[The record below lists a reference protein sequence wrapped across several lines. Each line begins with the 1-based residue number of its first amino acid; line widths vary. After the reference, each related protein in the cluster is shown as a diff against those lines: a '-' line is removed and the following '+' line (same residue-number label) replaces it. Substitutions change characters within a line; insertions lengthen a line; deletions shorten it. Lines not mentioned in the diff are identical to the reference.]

1 MPVTIKSYYKTTE
14 IDEGTLSRA
23 IGSAKDQENKILKL
37 YKQFGLMTMWDV
49 YDTYNILVGPIIP
62 SSVGRSLDTLKKL
75 GVIEGVGT
83 IPGEQG
89 RPVTLYQ
96 LVNEAPD
103 EVSRSSVNKVPTA
116 IKIDLHFTPEG
127 DFDVEKMV
135 EELDLKLSK
144 ISRIF
149 NINY

>member
-1 MPVTIKSYYKTTE
+1 MKIKSYYKTTE
-14 IDEGTLSRA
+14 IDNETLSRA
-23 IGSAKDQENKILKL
+23 IASAKDQENKIFKL

-96 LVNEAPD
+96 LVDGAPD
-103 EVSRSSVNKVPTA
+103 EVSRSSSNKIPTG

-135 EELDLKLSK
+135 GELDLKLTK
-144 ISRIF
+144 LSRTF
-149 NINY
+149 GINY

>member
-1 MPVTIKSYYKTTE
+1 
-14 IDEGTLSRA
+14 
-23 IGSAKDQENKILKL
+23 
-37 YKQFGLMTMWDV
+37 LMTMWDV

-96 LVNEAPD
+96 LVDGAPD
-103 EVSRSSVNKVPTA
+103 EVSRSSSNKIPTG
-116 IKIDLHFTPEG
+116 IKIDLSFTPDG

-135 EELDLKLSK
+135 SELDLKLSK
-144 ISRIF
+144 LSRTF
-149 NINY
+149 GINY